1 MNGAV
6 NDVRVFL
13 SKCQRGIKGSN
24 LYLNPH
30 LFFRKLGFPFDG
42 SIFTKKISSK
52 SRHIQ
57 KGKLEFDANFG
68 YFGRH
73 TLAFWIAL
81 NEASKIMTEVYSCLS
96 KVSIYVSFWAF

>member
-30 LFFRKLGFPFDG
+30 LFFKLTFPFDG
-42 SIFTKKISSK
+42 SIFTKKY
-52 SRHIQ
+52 
-57 KGKLEFDANFG
+57 LP
-68 YFGRH
+68 
-73 TLAFWIAL
+73 
-81 NEASKIMTEVYSCLS
+81 
-96 KVSIYVSFWAF
+96 KVDTFRKEN